1 MTGSI
6 FMMSSWLIDTNVL
19 IYSYDK
25 EQSLHLQS
33 YHFIEQAFA
42 GEVRGTI
49 AQQNL
54 LEFLAVVT
62 NPKRV
67 EYPLSLE
74 DALQKITLYVASFP
88 VICPSAK
95 TLFTFAGLVSK
106 YPAMRE
112 HIFDLYLAATALDNG
127 INRICTWN
135 VKHFRKLSEV
145 EVRTPGE
152 ILKG

>member
-1 MTGSI
+1 MRY
-6 FMMSSWLIDTNVL
+6 WLVDTNVL

-25 EQSLHLQS
+25 EHDLHVHS
-33 YHFIEQAFA
+33 YQFMERAFA
-42 GEVRGTI
+42 GNVTGAI
-49 AQQNL
+49 AQQNV

-74 DALQKITLYVASFP
+74 EALQKVTLYAASFP

-106 YPAMRE
+106 YPAMSDRV
-112 HIFDLYLAATALDNG
+112 FDLYLAATALDNG
-127 INRICTWN
+127 IARICTWN
-135 VKHFRKLSEV
+135 VKHFRKIV
-145 EVRTPGE
+145 EVAVGTPEE
-152 ILKG
+152 IMQAK